1 MESNEKYQLK
11 LAPLQDVNVSSRPL
25 KSALKKSSEQRLN
38 GGCTTLMYAC
48 QHGHTETIIKE
59 LRSQTSAIQK
69 RDRSNKNTLHY
80 CVGQKSLLP
89 AASIAMTAPELMEAA
104 DEDGFT
110 PLHLAVIQ
118 GNVAV
123 VNLLLAN
130 KADVNALDNEGH
142 SVVHWATVCGE
153 VDALRSILSSG
164 ANVSTPDVNG
174 GSPLHY
180 AAQMCGANYEG
191 KSDKASVKL
200 ALDILNILLKH
211 PQSSVDVEDKD
222 GRQPLLWAASAGSA
236 KALLALI
243 KAGAYVEA
251 SDKDGLTALHCAAS
265 RGHTE
270 CIDSLIKLCG
280 AHTDLIDSNGCTALH
295 YAVTLGHADASSLL
309 LDLEADPDRQDRKG
323 RTPAHCACAKGQFE
337 TVKILGGRGANL
349 WLRNARGDLPV
360 HEAATSGR
368 RELVQ
373 WLLEQKPN
381 HINTTSNDGRTLLH
395 IAAGN
400 DNTDMC
406 KMLIDLG
413 ADVNSIYRNAKN
425 VVKTPLDCALQK
437 GFRSTA
443 KFVQMHG
450 GLPANKL
457 RLSGRKS
464 HNILPE
470 LDEVKPLKFAEK
482 EITYDTKERPS
493 KRSDSE
499 SDSDGSRRRHK
510 KRKCHHKRRTSSCS
524 ETFICHRVDNSC
536 DLSRSKSSNELHR
549 RRKSSSKQHSM
560 SSTSSSASSQSDSS
574 DEECCYHTKRKH
586 RCYKKEKSKSRDR
599 DASKKRKGSDK
610 KGSESSECKE
620 NNGQDKDQQR
630 NGNKRD
636 KRKVEIASG
645 SKRNDGKNNH
655 PTTPTSS
662 AGGGKGKVDLKITK
676 PVSAP
681 LKKRPAS
688 AKPVTA
694 LQKKPSQDDKS
705 KVPEKMAKSPD
716 LSTEH
721 SIDNSKKSTPTPT
734 TTEDVSEE
742 DKGVKEIITHA
753 EVHKSYQD
761 NLQTDVDDGAL
772 TDATY
777 TVDKREKSDFLVMEP
792 NIKETAE
799 EEVLNV
805 ELMAAEAS
813 KKVSFKSD
821 AEIKT
826 PEPPKVQPK
835 EPLIVTEKVEAQH
848 VQQLEVA
855 APAAVQDF
863 NQELSLL
870 SPSPPDDSL
879 ENIPRPKSQT
889 PESVGSFTVLD
900 DGDDA
905 DEKLKE
911 FEEMTQDE
919 SYQMLDNEGDDSEQ
933 PFFDDS
939 SSLDKPK
946 KRAKKRDKFDN
957 EEGFKVLDEQSS
969 KDHDSG
975 FEPSP
980 RAVRTKIP
988 LPRSSY
994 ANSTATTPR
1003 KASNI
1008 TDERPKSTRAEGRKP
1023 GDKNAVNMTTVTQS
1037 IQKNIRRYYMERK
1050 IFQHLLELKSLQIR
1064 SSKSNE
1070 AVLVKR
1076 AVDDYHKSVND
1087 LGFEVGGTL
1096 NKYQLREYTFKNFEL
1111 FLYETLKS
1119 LQKPGTFNFQNISEV
1134 YREAERR
1141 LSPDFSRCDKAL
1153 YCTTKTHRC
1162 LHAAHAYTGIP
1173 CAAYIPMMNHHTM
1186 PKFGYGSYKT
1196 SGVGTFYLPKI
1207 LTNSRGCHSKMSL
1220 EFSHGS
1226 NKKIIPLPSDKLDS
1240 NKRYY
1245 VTFTLKDNEQ
1255 NNNNTSN
1262 TNNNN
1267 NLNDVKDLLQN
1278 GNDEQSKE

>member
-1 MESNEKYQLK
+1 M
-11 LAPLQDVNVSSRPL
+11 
-25 KSALKKSSEQRLN
+25 
-38 GGCTTLMYAC
+38 
-48 QHGHTETIIKE
+48 
-59 LRSQTSAIQK
+59 
-69 RDRSNKNTLHY
+69 
-80 CVGQKSLLP
+80 
-89 AASIAMTAPELMEAA
+89 
-104 DEDGFT
+104 
-110 PLHLAVIQ
+110 
-118 GNVAV
+118 
-123 VNLLLAN
+123 NLYF
-130 KADVNALDNEGH
+130 
-142 SVVHWATVCGE
+142 
-153 VDALRSILSSG
+153 R
-164 ANVSTPDVNG
+164 
-174 GSPLHY
+174 
-180 AAQMCGANYEG
+180 
-191 KSDKASVKL
+191 
-200 ALDILNILLKH
+200 
-211 PQSSVDVEDKD
+211 
-222 GRQPLLWAASAGSA
+222 
-236 KALLALI
+236 
-243 KAGAYVEA
+243 
-251 SDKDGLTALHCAAS
+251 DGLTALHCAAS

-280 AHTDLIDSNGCTALH
+280 AQTDLIDANGCTALH

-309 LDLEADPDRQDRKG
+309 LDLDADPDRQDRKG

-337 TVKILGGRGANL
+337 TVKILGSRNANL

-470 LDEVKPLKFAEK
+470 LDEVKPLKFVEK
-482 EITYDTKERPS
+482 EIVYDTKERTS

-510 KRKCHHKRRTSSCS
+510 KRKCHHLKRRTSSCS

-536 DLSRSKSSNELHR
+536 DISRSKSSHELHR
-549 RRKSSSKQHSM
+549 RRKSSSKRHSL
-560 SSTSSSASSQSDSS
+560 SSTSSSASSQSESS

-586 RCYKKEKSKSRDR
+586 RCYKKEKSKSQDR
-599 DASKKRKGSDK
+599 DGSKKRKGTEK

-630 NGNKRD
+630 GGNKRD

-645 SKRNDGKNNH
+645 SKRNDGKNIH
-655 PTTPTSS
+655 STTSTSS
-662 AGGGKGKVDLKITK
+662 AGGGKGKVNLKAIK
-676 PVSAP
+676 PVSIP

-688 AKPVTA
+688 AKPITVI
-694 LQKKPSQDDKS
+694 QKKPSQDDKS
-705 KVPEKMAKSPD
+705 KVVEKLHKSSD
-716 LSTEH
+716 LPTELN
-721 SIDNSKKSTPTPT
+721 SIDNSKKSTPTTT

-742 DKGVKEIITHA
+742 DKEVKEIVTHA
-753 EVHKSYQD
+753 EVHKSYQEIVH
-761 NLQTDVDDGAL
+761 TDVDDGAL

-777 TVDKREKSDFLVMEP
+777 TVDKREKSDFLIMEP

-799 EEVLNV
+799 EEVLNA
-805 ELMAAEAS
+805 ELMATEGS

-821 AEIKT
+821 DEENKT
-826 PEPPKVQPK
+826 PELPSQIPNLQ
-835 EPLIVTEKVEAQH
+835 ESSMVTEKVEVEH
-848 VQQLEVA
+848 VQQLKTD
-855 APAAVQDF
+855 APAVVQNL

-870 SPSPPDDSL
+870 SPLPPDDL
-879 ENIPRPKSQT
+879 PENISRPISQT

-911 FEEMTQDE
+911 FEEMAQDE
-919 SYQMLDNEGDDSEQ
+919 SYQMLNNDGDDSEQ

-939 SSLDKPK
+939 VDKPK

-994 ANSTATTPR
+994 ANTTATTPR
-1003 KASNI
+1003 KAANI

-1037 IQKNIRRYYMERK
+1037 IQKNIRRYK
-1050 IFQHLLELKSLQIR
+1050 I
-1064 SSKSNE
+1064 
-1070 AVLVKR
+1070 
-1076 AVDDYHKSVND
+1076 
-1087 LGFEVGGTL
+1087 
-1096 NKYQLREYTFKNFEL
+1096 
-1111 FLYETLKS
+1111 
-1119 LQKPGTFNFQNISEV
+1119 
-1134 YREAERR
+1134 
-1141 LSPDFSRCDKAL
+1141 
-1153 YCTTKTHRC
+1153 TTKKINIVLIKNKCKTF
-1162 LHAAHAYTGIP
+1162 LLNTTV
-1173 CAAYIPMMNHHTM
+1173 N
-1186 PKFGYGSYKT
+1186 SLYK
-1196 SGVGTFYLPKI
+1196 P
-1207 LTNSRGCHSKMSL
+1207 
-1220 EFSHGS
+1220 FS
-1226 NKKIIPLPSDKLDS
+1226 
-1240 NKRYY
+1240 
-1245 VTFTLKDNEQ
+1245 
-1255 NNNNTSN
+1255 
-1262 TNNNN
+1262 
-1267 NLNDVKDLLQN
+1267 
-1278 GNDEQSKE
+1278 